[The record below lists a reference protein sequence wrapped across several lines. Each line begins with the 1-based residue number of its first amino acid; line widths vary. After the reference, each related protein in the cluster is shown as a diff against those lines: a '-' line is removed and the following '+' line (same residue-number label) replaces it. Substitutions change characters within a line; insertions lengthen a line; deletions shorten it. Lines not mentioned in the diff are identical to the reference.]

1 MDITHKGY
9 VATRI
14 VAIFRSCVKIYNQI
28 VLEKNYAL
36 WDVRILMDDLRR
48 HIQIA
53 RGDLPADLVLRN
65 ARLVNVCSGE
75 CYPADVALADDRIVG
90 VSTANGAYRGRQE
103 RDLQGRWLAPG
114 LIDGHMH
121 IESTMLV
128 LSEFA
133 RLVVPLGVTTVMLD
147 PHEFANVMGIEGIR
161 YVLEAS
167 RGLPLSAYVML
178 SSCVPASSYE
188 SPYRV
193 LMAEDLLPLLQD
205 ERVLGLAE
213 MMNMPGVV
221 QGDEQ
226 VLAKIIATR
235 KQGLVVDG
243 HAPGLHGQNL
253 SAYAMAGVMSDH
265 ECTTLEEARERIRLG
280 MWLMI
285 REGSAARNL
294 DALLPLVKELHPPR
308 VFFVTDDRDPQDL
321 TTRGHI
327 DSMVRRAI
335 ALGLDPVE
343 AIRLASLNTA
353 QYFRLDDRGALV
365 PGYKADMVVL
375 DDLNTF
381 QVESVYREGAL
392 VARAGKLLVETPPE
406 IFSGMTDTIH
416 MGNIS
421 EADLRIPGYSGLI
434 EVVGIEPGQITT
446 QHLREE
452 ALLRD
457 GAIVPDPARDLLKL
471 VVIERHHASGKIG
484 LGFVKGFGI
493 KKGAIAS
500 SVAHDA
506 HNIVIAGTNDHDILY
521 AAQTLKKIGGGFACV
536 VDGVVQASVP
546 LPIGGLVS
554 PLPVTELVQQ
564 LRALDAAAAEL
575 GCTLEHPCMTLS
587 FLSLSVIPA
596 LKLTDQ
602 GLIDVETFSLLP
614 LQP

>member
-1 MDITHKGY
+1 MD
-9 VATRI
+9 
-14 VAIFRSCVKIYNQI
+14 
-28 VLEKNYAL
+28 E
-36 WDVRILMDDLRR
+36 LRR
-48 HIQIA
+48 RIQVA
-53 RGDLPADLVLRN
+53 RGELPADLVLRN
-65 ARLVNVCSGE
+65 ANLVNVCSGE
-75 CYPADVALADDRIVG
+75 CYPADVAVFGGRIVG
-90 VSTANGAYRGRQE
+90 VSALGEGYHGGEE

-133 RLVVPLGVTTVMLD
+133 RLVVPRGVTAVMLD
-147 PHEFANVMGIEGIR
+147 PHEFANVLGLEGIR
-161 YVLEAS
+161 YVLEAG
-167 RGLPLSAYVML
+167 RDLPLSAYVML
-178 SSCVPASSYE
+178 SSCVPASSFE

-213 MMNMPGVV
+213 MMNMPGVLH
-221 QGDEQ
+221 GDEQ
-226 VLAKIIATR
+226 VLAKIMATR
-235 KQGLVVDG
+235 AHGLVVDG
-243 HAPGLHGQNL
+243 HAPGLRGRDL
-253 SAYAMAGVMSDH
+253 AAYAAAGVMSDH

-335 ALGLDPVE
+335 ELGLDPVE
-343 AIRLASLNTA
+343 AIRLASYNTA
-353 QYFRLDDRGALV
+353 QYFRLHDRGALV
-365 PGYKADMVVL
+365 PGGVADMVVL
-375 DDLNTF
+375 DDLRTF
-381 QVESVYREGAL
+381 QVESVYKEGVM
-392 VARAGKLLVETPPE
+392 VARAGNLLSEPATTT
-406 IFSGMTDTIH
+406 FSGVTDTVHI
-416 MGNIS
+416 GTVT
-421 EADLRIPGYSGLI
+421 EADLRIPGRPGLV

-446 QHLREE
+446 WHLREE
-452 ALLRD
+452 APLRGD
-457 GAIVPDPARDLLKL
+457 EIVAAPERDLLKL
-471 VVIERHHASGKIG
+471 AVIERHHASGRVG
-484 LGFVKGFGI
+484 LGLVKGFGL
-493 KKGAIAS
+493 KRGALAS

-506 HNIVIAGTNDHDILY
+506 HNIVIAGANDRDILH
-521 AAQTLKKIGGGFACV
+521 AARLLEEMGGGFACV
-536 VDGVVQASVP
+536 VDGVVRAVVP
-546 LPIGGLVS
+546 LPLGGLVS
-554 PLPVTELVQQ
+554 QLPAAELVQQ

-602 GLIDVETFSLLP
+602 GLIDVDTFSLVQ
-614 LQP
+614 LQKRAQ